1 MEVQRMAKKKTNPN
15 RILISQAEAN
25 RMVTEATNR
34 AVSAAFEM
42 MLYILIDKH
51 DAPHEDV
58 QQLARELEWL
68 ARSLNSNTPGHLTWG
83 DVHRVL
89 DEYHV
94 RIRYTHDKTN
104 QQEEI
109 A

>member
-1 MEVQRMAKKKTNPN
+1 MAKKKTNPN

-68 ARSLNSNTPGHLTWG
+68 AASLYSNAPGHMTWG

-89 DEYHV
+89 DEYNV

-104 QQEEI
+104 QQEET

>member
-1 MEVQRMAKKKTNPN
+1 MAKKKINPN
-15 RILISQAEAN
+15 RILISQAEAK
-25 RMVTEATNR
+25 RMVDEATNR

-51 DAPHEDV
+51 NAPHEDV

-68 ARSLNSNTPGHLTWG
+68 AASLYSNAPGHLTWG

-94 RIRYTHDKTN
+94 RIRYTHDKN
-104 QQEEI
+104 EQNKQE
-109 A
+109 ATA